1 MCRVAP
7 GRFFPRIGLPMFNPR
22 YLLALLLSSSSLPAL
37 AMQPGD
43 AVHPWTLLDQF
54 DQPFTLGPDT
64 RVLVVARSVGS
75 ARLFNQALEDAPKGF
90 LEARHAA
97 YIADVER
104 MPSVARALAIPAMR
118 SASYRILLDIEG
130 RVAPRYEGAREGIQ
144 WLEVDN
150 GRLKAERRF
159 DDAVQLR
166 QALDRL
172 GP

>member
-1 MCRVAP
+1 MP
-7 GRFFPRIGLPMFNPR
+7 GKFLSSAGLPMFNPR
-22 YLLALLLSSSSLPAL
+22 HLLALLLAASSLPVV

-43 AVHPWTLLDQF
+43 AVHAWTLLDQF
-54 DQPFTLGPDT
+54 DQPFTLGPQT
-64 RVLVVARSVGS
+64 RILVVARSMGS
-75 ARLFNQALEDAPKGF
+75 ARLFNQALENTPKGY

-130 RVAPRYEGAREGIQ
+130 RVAPRYEGARDGVQ
-144 WLEVDN
+144 WLEIDS

-159 DDAVQLR
+159 DDAGQLR

-172 GP
+172 GS